1 MVQST
6 PIVSSDGAS
15 GTVVGT
21 IDSGGGVCSYV
32 DIIKETNETNS
43 TSGERPS
50 GSGDTKIGRK
60 AGMAESKRWG
70 YGDASAL
77 FASASSAAAGGSTF
91 DASAL
96 RRELVQR
103 DTVIA
108 ELAGGAA
115 QQAQEAEQ
123 EIMALRQALESAETA
138 VTILQEARFGND
150 DNNNNYDRGQ
160 MMAVSIDGAAAA
172 ATEAAA
178 ERRAAAVVAERVAER
193 TSSLE
198 EALEQNQLAAAVA
211 EVDALNPQIAARLA
225 TPLTRW
231 KKFDTQR
238 QELMQNALR
247 SLVANDVRA
256 PSKDLFEIVSKSLPS

>member
-43 TSGERPS
+43 PSGERPS

-115 QQAQEAEQ
+115 QQAQDSR
-123 EIMALRQALESAETA
+123 IGTPGRVKRQLMKAPTNCRTA
-138 VTILQEARFGND
+138 SS
-150 DNNNNYDRGQ
+150 
-160 MMAVSIDGAAAA
+160 MHAAS
-172 ATEAAA
+172 EM
-178 ERRAAAVVAERVAER
+178 E
-193 TSSLE
+193 
-198 EALEQNQLAAAVA
+198 
-211 EVDALNPQIAARLA
+211 
-225 TPLTRW
+225 
-231 KKFDTQR
+231 
-238 QELMQNALR
+238 
-247 SLVANDVRA
+247 
-256 PSKDLFEIVSKSLPS
+256 